1 MRLGSTDKDQKA
13 FNIFGK
19 LLLGQRK
26 DMEREPSLS
35 QCNNKSRKPDFK
47 YKIELYFSPY
57 SNLTLGI
64 H

>member
-1 MRLGSTDKDQKA
+1 MRFGSNDKDQKA
-13 FNIFGK
+13 FNSCGK
-19 LLLGQRK
+19 LLLEQRK
-26 DMEREPSLS
+26 DVKGDLSLS
-35 QCNNKSRKPDFK
+35 QCNTKSRKPDFK